1 MPKLRRMRL
10 SCIGYDSA
18 RFDDVIL
25 DFTNRDGEPT
35 NSIVWLRNGGGKTS
49 LLSLLFAG
57 LRTNK
62 RDFLGQRAEEKVRR
76 LADYVGR
83 NDHGVVVCEWE
94 LDAEQ
99 GLFADSGPRYL
110 SGVFYQRKDS
120 DGAGEPDVERL
131 FFASLVSSKTADL
144 TLEGLPL
151 YAQDLGQSRRR
162 SLNGFRRSL
171 RQLER
176 DYADHGVFVE
186 DKTQGRFEEELA
198 SRGID
203 PEVFFYQIRMNE
215 REGGVSE
222 RFSFAEDEDF
232 IDFLL
237 EMTFDQRHARQ
248 VREQLGTFRQE
259 IFERNEQLRPE
270 LECCRGLVAR
280 LQKLAGLSAERGSV
294 YRDTVASHGTL
305 QGLLSWTEAW
315 IAKRTVEADQF
326 QVRVKESRRA
336 ADDAVAA
343 AQVAE
348 RVGALHHRQS
358 LSLRRAEAQADYNV
372 SEREWR
378 TARRDKEL
386 WQAGIFLARVW
397 DARAD
402 AAQLR
407 KQLERKLQEFA
418 PDLERVRQSATQ
430 LANALEHAAF
440 GARQES
446 ALLTAAASEQS
457 RQAEQARDGAST
469 AGESAAHDEQRAKS
483 LSESVTKGEN
493 ELRFLRDQRVLQPD
507 DQSVVDA
514 QTRLLRA
521 DAESERIIELT
532 TQNQKAVREQQTTVR
547 SQRGV
552 MEGER
557 SRFGSEL
564 AVLQE
569 VSKQADSR
577 RVALE
582 RDAAL
587 LRLLQTDERV
597 DVDVACTAALAKASD
612 ELKRVIDEILR
623 IRVEAA
629 EDERAIHALEET
641 NLLPPSQEVEAQ
653 IAWLRERKIRCWSG
667 WEYISTNVDTKQQKD
682 AVRQFPYLATG
693 IVVLDADYD
702 QVVELFGLATAVD
715 PAPRLR
721 APLVIAPTTALGDS
735 PDVLW
740 TVIGPS
746 SNAHFDKKVG
756 PQELNWLVEGKVL
769 RLRTIGQHEE
779 WQEALTTLK
788 STLQQFHADYP
799 RGWFSEQRQ
808 KIEVAQSRL
817 DEAGRALGRL
827 DQQLLD
833 LQAELDQAAQQL
845 ATAKLAL
852 AEQRR
857 QRGLLEQFERS
868 YGCHLEQWRSEM
880 SVSRDRAAKSRKQQ
894 DDLRKQ
900 ALEWETKSR
909 ESQNQA
915 QVAFLRGSQLDVDRS
930 KVKYVDD
937 SLRRSEAGPVENL
950 RSQYE
955 LLLADYEGKV
965 NADALDQM
973 ASRRDLDAEKE
984 EHDLERFLRKQSDIK
999 IDEIEAAL
1007 RMLPPNVT
1015 AQEQFE
1021 AAEVILSEA
1030 FQRMGSLGNRLKA
1043 IDTDFLKA
1051 DRECTRL
1058 AAQGALPELT
1068 KIESVEVHQAQA
1080 EEAWRQRDEQTQ
1092 LAAEFRQE
1100 ADDLARQQGVA
1111 ANDVER
1117 TQKDQQ
1123 RLQSLQANY
1132 QPEFERSTVAGT
1144 SAVAA
1149 PTGIVPAAM
1158 ENAELVKRVEGV
1170 ERALTVVR
1178 TKHAALDRQRE
1189 ESAKEVVTWARL
1201 DRFGKLRSSISFR
1214 FIDRAPSAMETNAGF
1229 DIQQL
1234 DERIFQISA
1243 KLQEADKHREIVIG
1257 VLASAVDEALELL
1270 TRVSRMSKLPERL
1283 PQAGQ
1288 QFVKIETK
1296 ASDNPIERR
1305 AHIGEFIDEQ
1315 LEHGEVGDGLELIQ
1329 KAVRRVARR
1338 ITVRV
1343 LHPDLHHKT
1352 ERVSMSDMRRF
1363 SGGERLTMA
1372 ILLYCTLIR
1381 LRRGD
1386 TKRRGGSSVLILD
1399 NPIGT
1404 ASRVSFLDMQREVAK
1419 AMNVQLI
1426 YATAVKDLNAVG
1438 ALENVIR
1445 LRNTRVDR
1453 RTGRHFIEVESN
1465 GQDESRQIAAARIVF
1480 DAAPGSQVA
1489 SNGHGGNGAARPT
1502 PSKASDDA

>member
-18 RFDDVIL
+18 RFDDVVL
-25 DFTNRDGEPT
+25 DFTNREGEPT

-57 LRTNK
+57 LRTDK

-76 LADYVGR
+76 LTDYVGR

-94 LDAEQ
+94 LDGEQ
-99 GLFADSGPRYL
+99 GLFDQSHARYL
-110 SGVFYQRKDS
+110 SGVFYQRKDA
-120 DGAGEPDVERL
+120 DGAGEPDIKRL
-131 FFASLVSSKTADL
+131 FFASLVSSKTVDL

-151 YAQDLGQSRRR
+151 YAHDLGQTRRR
-162 SLNGFRRSL
+162 SLDGFRRSL

-176 DYADHGVFVE
+176 DYPDHGVFVE
-186 DKTQGRFEEELA
+186 DKTQARFEDELA

-222 RFSFAEDEDF
+222 RFSFSEDEDF

-259 IFERNEQLRPE
+259 IYERNEQLRPE

-280 LQKLAGLSAERGSV
+280 LEKLAGLSGERGSV
-294 YRDTVASHGTL
+294 YRDTAASQGTL

-315 IAKRTVEADQF
+315 IAKRTVEADQL
-326 QVRVKESRRA
+326 QTRVKESERA
-336 ADDAVAA
+336 ADESVEA
-343 AQVAE
+343 AQAAE
-348 RVGALHHRQS
+348 RIGAVHHRQS
-358 LSLRRAEAQADYNV
+358 LALRRTEAQAEYDA

-378 TARRDKEL
+378 TARRNKEL

-397 DARAD
+397 ATRAD

-407 KQLERKLQEFA
+407 EQLERKLKEFA
-418 PDLERVRQSATQ
+418 PELERVRTSATH
-430 LANALEHAAF
+430 LANALEHAA
-440 GARQES
+440 GAARQDS
-446 ALLTAAASEQS
+446 ASLETAATEQS
-457 RQAEQARDGAST
+457 RQADHTRDGAST
-469 AGESAAHDEQRAKS
+469 AGESAAHDEQRVKS
-483 LSESVTKGEN
+483 LSESVTKAEN
-493 ELRFLRDQRVLQPD
+493 ELRLLREQGVLQPD
-507 DQSVVDA
+507 DESVADA
-514 QTRLLRA
+514 QARLLRA
-521 DAESERIIELT
+521 DAESERVIELT
-532 TQNQKAVREQQTTVR
+532 TENQRVLREQQTDVR
-547 SQRGV
+547 SQRTIT
-552 MEGER
+552 EGDR

-569 VSKQADSR
+569 VSKQADAR

-653 IAWLRERKIRCWSG
+653 ILWLRERKIRCWSG
-667 WEYISTNVDTKQQKD
+667 WEYISTNVDAKQQKS
-682 AVRQFPYLATG
+682 VVSQFPYLATG

-702 QVVELFGLATAVD
+702 QVVELFGLSLSVD

-721 APLVIAPTTALGDS
+721 APLVVAPATALGDS
-735 PDVLW
+735 ADVLW

-746 SNAHFDKKVG
+746 SDAHFDKKAG
-756 PQELNWLVEGKVL
+756 PQELNWLVEGKVQ
-769 RLRTIGQHEE
+769 RQKTISQHEE
-779 WQEALTTLK
+779 WQDALTTLK
-788 STLQQFHADYP
+788 SSLQQFHADYP
-799 RGWFSEQRQ
+799 RGWFSEQRH

-833 LQAELDQAAQQL
+833 LQAELDLATQQL
-845 ATAKLAL
+845 ASAKLAL

-868 YGCHLEQWRSEM
+868 YGCHLEQWRRDIG
-880 SVSRDRAAKSRKQQ
+880 VCRDRAARSRKQQ
-894 DDLRKQ
+894 EDLRKQ
-900 ALEWETKSR
+900 AQEWEAKAR
-909 ESQNQA
+909 ESRSQA

-930 KVKYVDD
+930 KVKYVDE
-937 SLRRSEAGPVENL
+937 SMRRSNPGPLDNL
-950 RSQYE
+950 RSRYE

-965 NADALDQM
+965 NADALSQM
-973 ASRRDLDAEKE
+973 AARRDLDAEKE

-999 IDEIEAAL
+999 ADEIEAAL
-1007 RMLPPNVT
+1007 RMLPPNLT

-1021 AAEVILSEA
+1021 VAEITLNET
-1030 FQRMGSLGNRLKA
+1030 FQRMGSLGNRLKP
-1043 IDTDFLKA
+1043 IDTDFNKA
-1051 DRECTRL
+1051 EQECTRL
-1058 AAQGALPELT
+1058 AAQGALSELT
-1068 KIESVEVHQAQA
+1068 KIESIEVHQASA
-1080 EEAWRQRDEQTQ
+1080 EQAWRQRDEQTQ

-1100 ADDLARQQGVA
+1100 ADDLSRQQA
-1111 ANDVER
+1111 AAVNDLER

-1132 QPEFERSTVAGT
+1132 QPEFERSAAAGINAVVVAAGT
-1144 SAVAA
+1144 
-1149 PTGIVPAAM
+1149 VPAAM
-1158 ENAELVKRVEGV
+1158 ENAELVKRVDEV
-1170 ERALTVVR
+1170 ERALTAVR
-1178 TKHAALDRQRE
+1178 TKHAALDKQRE
-1189 ESAKEVVTWARL
+1189 DSAKEVVAWARL
-1201 DRFGKLRSSISFR
+1201 ERFGKLRSSISFR
-1214 FIDRAPSAMETNAGF
+1214 FVDRAPSAMETNAGF

-1234 DERIFQISA
+1234 EERIFQITA

-1270 TRVSRMSKLPERL
+1270 GRVSRMSKLPERL

-1296 ASDNPIERR
+1296 ASDNPVERR
-1305 AHIGEFIDEQ
+1305 SHIGEFIDEQ

-1372 ILLYCTLIR
+1372 ILLYCALIR
-1381 LRRGD
+1381 LRRGGA
-1386 TKRRGGSSVLILD
+1386 KRRAGSSVLILD

-1465 GQDESRQIAAARIVF
+1465 DQDENRQIGAARIVF
-1480 DAAPGSQVA
+1480 DAAPGSQVG
-1489 SNGHGGNGAARPT
+1489 SNGHSGNGASHAE
-1502 PSKASDDA
+1502 